1 MAHASLPRPA
11 VSPRALPELIVD
23 RIWRF
28 FCSVRAAIAEIAVLA
43 VLVLI
48 GTLRGSSVPQTIA
61 DTIPVTA
68 PLVAGWY
75 AWDVYRSLPFA
86 AILTLLAVAIAICT
100 INRAPGIWQ
109 AIAHPTVA
117 TTHGFLRNAETSAR
131 LVSPLPASAF
141 ADQIAAAMRAGHYR
155 TFAEERNG
163 EIHLYADRWRFS
175 RLATFPFHL
184 ALIMILAGGIVG
196 ATWGFRDN
204 ELIIPEGSVRAL
216 GHGTGLDV
224 RLDDF
229 SEVYRED
236 GTPLVYRS
244 DVTIMANGEAVNAGS
259 MTVNN
264 PYTVGDI
271 VFYQSGF
278 GQAVALSVEDGA
290 GQVLFDDALPLG
302 PFQSKLN
309 PDSPAARLDLVPAG
323 VAMSIVAPDENPA
336 NAPELD
342 RLELRPGEMF
352 FMIRPLG
359 GDSPIAAP
367 IGATVRQGESIQ
379 LGDLTLTFVRE
390 RRFSVLQVA
399 RNPGIPLFIAAS
411 VLLVGGLAVTFYF
424 PHRRVRG
431 IVTATPEGSV
441 AQLAPI
447 ARRDWSAKRVFT
459 QVATDVGR
467 RVGVAPEWLGE
478 DSSYGLRVN
487 IVASAITPPTA
498 AQRAPGSHCDG
509 RGGESGSAAG
519 DGDPVQLDSVS
530 YLSPES
536 PPVVRPS

>member
-1 MAHASLPRPA
+1 MTQASLERPA
-11 VSPRALPELIVD
+11 LNPRALPEMVVD

-28 FCSVRAAIAEIAVLA
+28 FCSVRAAIAEIAILA

-48 GTLRGSSVPQTIA
+48 GTLRGSSVPQFIA
-61 DTIPVTA
+61 NSIPATA
-68 PLVAGWY
+68 PLVERWY

-86 AILTLLAVAIAICT
+86 AILTVLAVAIAVCT
-100 INRAPGIWQ
+100 INRAPGIWL
-109 AIAHPTVA
+109 AIAHPTVT
-117 TTHGFLRNAETSAR
+117 TTHGFLRNAEISAR
-131 LVSPLPASAF
+131 FASPLPPRELAGELITALRS
-141 ADQIAAAMRAGHYR
+141 GHYR
-155 TFAEERNG
+155 AMTEERNG
-163 EIHLYADRWRFS
+163 EIHLYADRWRLS

-196 ATWGFRDN
+196 AAWGFREN
-204 ELIIPEGSVRAL
+204 EFIIPEGSVRSL

-236 GTPLVYRS
+236 GSALVYRS
-244 DVTIMANGEAVNAGS
+244 DITMFRNGEPVDAGS

-264 PYTVGDI
+264 PLTFGDI

-278 GQAVALSVEDGA
+278 GQAVALTVEDSD
-290 GQVLFDDALPLG
+290 GQMLFDDALPLG
-302 PFQSKLN
+302 PFRSRLN
-309 PDSPAARLDLVPAG
+309 ADAPAARMDLVPAG

-342 RLELRPGEMF
+342 TLNLRPGQMF

-359 GDSPIAAP
+359 PDSPIAQP
-367 IGATVRQGESIQ
+367 VGATVSQGESIQ

-411 VLLVGGLAVTFYF
+411 VLLVGGLAITFYF

-431 IVTATPEGSV
+431 IVSATPEGSV
-441 AQLAPI
+441 AHLAPI

-459 QVATDVGR
+459 QLADTLGR
-467 RVGVAPEWLGE
+467 QLGVTPECRVHEGSL
-478 DSSYGLRVN
+478 
-487 IVASAITPPTA
+487 PPPGKERPQPA
-498 AQRAPGSHCDG
+498 A
-509 RGGESGSAAG
+509 
-519 DGDPVQLDSVS
+519 
-530 YLSPES
+530 
-536 PPVVRPS
+536 